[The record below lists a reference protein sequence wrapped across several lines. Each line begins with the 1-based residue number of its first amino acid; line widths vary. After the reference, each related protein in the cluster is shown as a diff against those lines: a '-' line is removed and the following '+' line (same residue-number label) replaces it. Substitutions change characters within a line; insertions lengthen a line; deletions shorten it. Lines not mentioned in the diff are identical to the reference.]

1 MLSVLASG
9 KVVKA
14 PKTGTGQKG
23 TPWCSLSIR
32 CPVQTQKEGDEDNVL
47 ANLIGFG
54 QAAERMG
61 RMDVGD
67 SLSVSGEGKL
77 NHWTA
82 QDGEKKTCLAIVV
95 AEVIT
100 PYTLKKKRGGDPA
113 EQVQNRGTAK
123 AFYGK
128 RPSQDDFND
137 EISF

>member
-32 CPVQTQKEGDEDNVL
+32 CPVPTQKEGDDDNVL

-54 QAAERMG
+54 PAAERLG
-61 RMDVGD
+61 RLDVGD
-67 SLSVSGEGKL
+67 SISVSGDGKL
-77 NHWTA
+77 NHWQG

-95 AEVIT
+95 SEVLT
-100 PYTLKKKRGGDPA
+100 PYTMKKKRG
-113 EQVQNRGTAK
+113 EQPEQLQNRGTEK
-123 AFYGK
+123 AFYAK
-128 RPSQDDFND
+128 RPRQDDFND
-137 EISF
+137 EVSF

>member
-32 CPVQTQKEGDEDNVL
+32 CQVQTQKEGDDDNVL

-54 QAAERMG
+54 SAAERLG
-61 RMDVGD
+61 RLGIGD
-67 SLSVSGEGKL
+67 SISVSGDGKL
-77 NHWTA
+77 NHWQG

-95 AEVIT
+95 SEVLT
-100 PYTLKKKRGGDPA
+100 PYTVKKKRG
-113 EQVQNRGTAK
+113 EQVQSRNPEME
-123 AFYGK
+123 FYGN
-128 RPSQDDFND
+128 RNRQDAFND
-137 EISF
+137 EVSF